1 MTQLCSWYFIFSNT
15 KDIVPENAKHNVKK
29 TMFLVNYFRTNK
41 ILVCR
46 QTIKNNTIWS
56 VNRKLK
62 VNLSKKVELLEKN

>member
-1 MTQLCSWYFIFSNT
+1 
-15 KDIVPENAKHNVKK
+15 
-29 TMFLVNYFRTNK
+29 MFLVNYFRTNK
-41 ILVCR
+41 VLVCR